1 MEPLRRRIQED
12 MKAALRARDKR
23 RLGIVRLILAAIQQR
38 EVDERIEL
46 DETQAL
52 AVLDRMIKQR
62 RDSLAQFQAGG
73 RQDLADQEG
82 YEIEVIQSYLP
93 PLLSATELNT
103 LVEEVVREMGARS
116 PQDMGKVMGALKPR
130 IQGRADMRQASD
142 LVRDRLQGRH

>member
-52 AVLDRMIKQR
+52 AVLERMIKQR

-103 LVEEVVREMGARS
+103 LVDEVVREMGARS
-116 PQDMGKVMGALKPR
+116 PQDMGKVMGALRPR

-142 LVRDRLQGRH
+142 LVRDRLQGPY

>member
-116 PQDMGKVMGALKPR
+116 PQDMGKVMGALRPR

-142 LVRDRLQGRH
+142 LVRDRLQGQH